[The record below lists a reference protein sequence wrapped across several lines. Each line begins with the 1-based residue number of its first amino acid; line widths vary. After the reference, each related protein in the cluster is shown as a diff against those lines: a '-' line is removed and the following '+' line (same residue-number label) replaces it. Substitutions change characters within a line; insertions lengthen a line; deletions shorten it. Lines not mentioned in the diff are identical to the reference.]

1 MEWDDLDDFE
11 NKITK
16 FDLELEGKK
25 NIMKSLITS
34 ELSKFS
40 DGERLLSE
48 HEMCALAAKDTLAFS
63 HAFELNY
70 KDLEEFYDFDREINI
85 WWKKGIRDDL
95 LEIAKYKLEKDAVL
109 SKHFEDYLEYL
120 YLNNDYR
127 ISFFDNNWFNE
138 TCEKFKELHYAE
150 RLVEEFKDI
159 VPDSKDVAESVE
171 QEKLMDPDFDFSK
184 TVDLYIKATKYY
196 QAAEL
201 VSTWDKQMVNDY
213 ADFVIEKINNKD
225 PKFEKYYEQMHEI
238 EKKNAIP
245 NRYKEILSKVDEEYD
260 KQKEKNELEHTDTR
274 TER

>member
-1 MEWDDLDDFE
+1 MEWNNSE
-11 NKITK
+11 NKTTS
-16 FDLELEGKK
+16 LEMALEDEK
-25 NIMKSLITS
+25 NIMKNLVLP

-40 DGERLLSE
+40 NGERLFSE
-48 HEMCALAAKDTLAFS
+48 YEMELLADKETLTFS
-63 HAFELNY
+63 EVLGLNSEFLKELYN
-70 KDLEEFYDFDREINI
+70 LNEGINS
-85 WWKKGIRDDL
+85 WWKNGARNDL
-95 LEIAKYKLEKDAVL
+95 LEMTKYKLEKDTVL
-109 SKHFEDYLEYL
+109 SKHFEDYIEYL
-120 YLNNDYR
+120 YLNNEYEV
-127 ISFFDNNWFNE
+127 SFRNNNWFNE

-159 VPDSKDVAESVE
+159 VPDSKDIAEFVE
-171 QEKLMDPDFDFSK
+171 QGKLMEPDFDFSK

-213 ADFVIEKINNKD
+213 ADFVIEKINSKD

-245 NRYKEILSKVDEEYD
+245 DRYKEILSKVDEEYD
-260 KQKEKNELEHTDTR
+260 KQKEKNELEHVGTR

>member
-1 MEWDDLDDFE
+1 MAWDDFE
-11 NKITK
+11 DKTTN
-16 FDLELEGKK
+16 LEMALEGEK
-25 NIMKSLITS
+25 NIMKNLVLP

-40 DGERLLSE
+40 NGEKLLSKE
-48 HEMCALAAKDTLAFS
+48 EMLVLANKEKDAYSEAL
-63 HAFELNY
+63 ELN
-70 KDLEEFYDFDREINI
+70 DNFLEELYNFDEGVNS
-85 WWKKGIRDDL
+85 WWSSGVRDNL
-95 LEIAKYKLEKDAVL
+95 LEITKYKLEKDAVL

-127 ISFFDNNWFNE
+127 ISFFNNDWFND

-159 VPDSKDVAESVE
+159 VPDSKDITELIE
-171 QEKLMDPDFDFSK
+171 REELMDPYFDFSK
-184 TVDLYIKATKYY
+184 TVDLYIKVTKYY
-196 QAAEL
+196 QVAEL
-201 VSTWDKQMVNDY
+201 VSVWDKQMVNDY

-245 NRYKEILSKVDEEYD
+245 NRYKEMLSKVDEVYD
-260 KQKEKNELEHTDTR
+260 NQKEKNELEHTNAH

>member
-1 MEWDDLDDFE
+1 MEWDNSE
-11 NKITK
+11 NKATS
-16 FDLELEGKK
+16 LEMALEGEK
-25 NIMKSLITS
+25 NIMKNIVLP

-40 DGERLLSE
+40 NGERLFSEYEMKLLADKETLTLSE
-48 HEMCALAAKDTLAFS
+48 VLD
-63 HAFELNY
+63 LNS
-70 KDLEEFYDFDREINI
+70 EFLKKLYNLNEGISN
-85 WWKKGIRDDL
+85 WWKNGIRNDL
-95 LEIAKYKLEKDAVL
+95 LEMTKYKLEKDAVL
-109 SKHFEDYLEYL
+109 SKHFEDYVEYL

-159 VPDSKDVAESVE
+159 VPDSKDITELVE
-171 QEKLMDPDFDFSK
+171 REELMDPDFDFSK

-225 PKFEKYYEQMHEI
+225 PKIEKYYEQMHEI

-245 NRYKEILSKVDEEYD
+245 NRYKEILNKVDEVYD